1 MRKRLSL
8 IPLLGLAFLVVL
20 LLFIPL
26 LRHSGLPSANQKQA
40 VSYDKKTFIKMV
52 APLAQETTKYYGI
65 CPSLIIAQA
74 SLSSNYGQTLLA
86 SKYHNLFGVKAEAGD
101 QSVTLNNQVYIMG
114 KWQSRAQK
122 FKRYS
127 SWEKSVYDYL
137 DQLKNGQTLDKEM
150 YTILVSKEGYKRTA
164 QRLQE
169 LAFEKDSQY
178 ANKLVKIIEENNLTG
193 YDE

>member
-8 IPLLGLAFLVVL
+8 IPFLGVLALVIL
-20 LLFIPL
+20 LLFVPL
-26 LRHSGLPSANQKQA
+26 LTHRGLADANQKQA
-40 VSYDKKTFIKMV
+40 VSYDKKTFIKKV
-52 APLAQETTKYYGI
+52 APLAQATAKHYGI
-65 CPSLIIAQA
+65 RPSLIIAQA

-86 SKYHNLFGVKAEAGD
+86 SKYHNLFGLKAEAGD
-101 QSVTLNNQVYIMG
+101 QSVTLDDKVYVSG
-114 KWQSRAQK
+114 KWQSQAQK

-150 YTILVSKEGYKRTA
+150 YAILVSKEGYERTA

-169 LAFEKDSQY
+169 LAFKNDAQY
-178 ANKLVKIIEENNLTG
+178 ANKLVKIIEDNNLTS
-193 YDE
+193 YD